1 VAGRQGDKIELFGRD
16 GASRGFYSR
25 RNRLNELTGKEW
37 VYWSKSVINK
47 SYPPSLQHALRSRH
61 GGQKPPE
68 LCADLI
74 QVFTKRGA
82 RVLDPFAGVGG
93 TLLGASLCGRS
104 AVGIE
109 INPRWV
115 RIYRKVCALE
125 KLQEQRLIAGD
136 SRVRLPELAAEGLR
150 FEFLLTDVPYWQMD
164 RVPKSPGKYKRAG
177 EQARPNRRSKLKA
190 FRPDAYRSK
199 EQWLEELEA
208 VFRLS
213 LPLLLPGAYLAVFIG
228 DMYHSGA
235 YHFLSAD
242 LAGLLAGLG
251 LRLKANLVWYDVSKS
266 LHLYGYQY
274 EYIPSLIHQSIL
286 IFRHLPTAA
295 VPR

>member
-1 VAGRQGDKIELFGRD
+1 
-16 GASRGFYSR
+16 
-25 RNRLNELTGKEW
+25 
-37 VYWSKSVINK
+37 VINK
-47 SYPPSLQHALRSRH
+47 PYPPSLQHALRSRH

-104 AVGIE
+104 ALGIE

-115 RIYRKVCALE
+115 GIYRRVCALE
-125 KLQEQRLIAGD
+125 KLPEQRLLIGD
-136 SRVRLPELAAEGLR
+136 SRVLLPELAAEGVR

-164 RVPKSPGKYKRAG
+164 RVPKSPGKYKRTG
-177 EQARPNRRSKLKA
+177 EKARANRRSKLKA
-190 FRPDAYRSK
+190 FRPSAYRSK
-199 EQWLEELEA
+199 EEWLGELEA

-228 DMYHSGA
+228 DMYHGGA

-242 LAGLLAGLG
+242 LAGLLASLG
-251 LRLKANLVWYDVSKS
+251 LCMKANLVWYDVSKS

-274 EYIPSLIHQSIL
+274 QFIPSLIHQSIL
-286 IFRHLPTAA
+286 VFR
-295 VPR
+295 RS

>member
-1 VAGRQGDKIELFGRD
+1 LAGRSGEKIEMFGPD
-16 GASRGFYSR
+16 GQSRGFYSR

-47 SYPPSLQHALRSRH
+47 PYPASLQHALRSRH

-109 INPRWV
+109 INPQWV
-115 RIYRKVCALE
+115 RIYHRVCALE
-125 KLQEQRLIAGD
+125 GLAEQRLLAGD
-136 SRVRLPELAAEGLR
+136 SRVLLSELGHEGLR
-150 FEFLLTDVPYWQMD
+150 FELLLTDVPYWQMD
-164 RVPKSPGKYKRAG
+164 RVPKSPGKYKRTG
-177 EQARPNRRSKLKA
+177 EQARANRRSKLTS
-190 FRPDAYRSK
+190 FRPSAYRSK
-199 EQWLEELEA
+199 EEWLNELES
-208 VFRLS
+208 VFQLS
-213 LPLLLPGAYLAVFIG
+213 LPLLLPGGYLAVFIG
-228 DMYHSGA
+228 DMYHGGR

-242 LAGLLAGLG
+242 LAGLLEGLG
-251 LRLKANLVWYDVSKS
+251 LSMKANLVWYDVSKS
-266 LHLYGYQY
+266 LHVYGYQY
-274 EYIPSLIHQSIL
+274 EYIPSMIHQNIL
-286 IFRHLPTAA
+286 IFRSLPTPAI
-295 VPR
+295 PR

>member
-1 VAGRQGDKIELFGRD
+1 VAGGSGDKIELFGPD
-16 GASRGFYSR
+16 GLSRGFYSPK
-25 RNRLNELTGKEW
+25 NRLNELTGKEW

-47 SYPPSLQHALRSRH
+47 PYPPNLQHALRSRH

-74 QVFTKRGA
+74 RVFTKQGA

-115 RIYRKVCALE
+115 RVYQRVCALE
-125 KLQEQRLIAGD
+125 KLTEQRLLAGD
-136 SRVRLPELAAEGLR
+136 SRALLPELAAEGLR
-150 FEFLLTDVPYWQMD
+150 FELLLTDVPYWRMD

-177 EQARPNRRSKLKA
+177 EEARDNRRSKLKA
-190 FRPDAYRSK
+190 FRPDTYRSK
-199 EQWLEELEA
+199 QEWLDELEA

-213 LPLLLPGAYLAVFIG
+213 LPLLLPGSYLAVFIG
-228 DMYHSGA
+228 DMYHGGRF
-235 YHFLSAD
+235 HFLSAE
-242 LAGLLAGLG
+242 LAGLLERLG
-251 LRLKANLVWYDVSKS
+251 LVMKADLVWYDVSKS
-266 LHLYGYQY
+266 LHIYGYQY
-274 EYIPSLIHQSIL
+274 EYIPSMIHQYIL
-286 IFRHLPTAA
+286 VFRRA
-295 VPR
+295 